1 MRDSFPFTIKW
12 QEPKLRQESESW
24 MQNVPQ
30 RFDNK
35 KNERQNLKLNYGSKY
50 KSNASVYTDSYQK
63 LEK

>member
-12 QEPKLRQESESW
+12 KEPKLRQESESW

-35 KNERQNLKLNYGSKY
+35 KNER
-50 KSNASVYTDSYQK
+50 
-63 LEK
+63 